1 MKVSLFWMWPNFFGT
16 KNKHPEQHIPG
27 YERFKMEQHTP
38 ENDGRFK
45 LLEYLLI
52 PASLYLII
60 SFVSLEIDF
69 RDWTQATRVIFLIS
83 TCFFSIAKFVFSK
96 IK

>member
-1 MKVSLFWMWPNFFGT
+1 M
-16 KNKHPEQHIPG
+16 EQHIPEND
-27 YERFKMEQHTP
+27 ERFKI
-38 ENDGRFK
+38 
-45 LLEYLLI
+45 LEYLLI

-69 RDWTQATRVIFLIS
+69 RYWPQGTRVTFLIT

-96 IK
+96 IP